1 MANRTIEELEKT
13 YLSDASANEF
23 DSWIARFKRK
33 QRIRWTVS
41 CAGLLLIVMFL
52 GKSVKTYNTLDS
64 YAEITTVELIETI
77 SALTGN
83 SLDEINSINAKPGRN
98 GIVVTAEF
106 KNGITKTYLMK
117 RGADGSSIEMTA
129 HAPFCWHCLGT
140 RENKNQRCY
149 LCYRPRDCLFESV

>member
-13 YLSDASANEF
+13 YLSDTSANEF

-41 CAGLLLIVMFL
+41 CAASLLIVMFL

-64 YAEITTVELIETI
+64 YSEITTVELIETI
-77 SALTGN
+77 SALTEN

-117 RGADGSSIEMTA
+117 RGADGSSIEIEMTA
-129 HAPFCWHCLGT
+129 Q
-140 RENKNQRCY
+140 NSK
-149 LCYRPRDCLFESV
+149 

>member
-33 QRIRWTVS
+33 QRVRWTVS
-41 CAGLLLIVMFL
+41 CAASLLIVMLL
-52 GKSVKTYNTLDS
+52 GRSITTHNTHDS
-64 YAEITTVELIETI
+64 YAEITTAELMETI
-77 SALTGN
+77 SALTEN
-83 SLDEINSINAKPGRN
+83 SLDDISNINARPDRN

-106 KNGITKTYLMK
+106 NNGITKTYLMK

-129 HAPFCWHCLGT
+129 Q
-140 RENKNQRCY
+140 NSK
-149 LCYRPRDCLFESV
+149 

>member
-33 QRIRWTVS
+33 QRVRWAAS
-41 CAGLLLIVMFL
+41 CAASLLIAMLL
-52 GKSVKTYNTLDS
+52 GKSITTSNTHDS
-64 YAEITTVELIETI
+64 YAEITTAELMETM
-77 SALTGN
+77 SALTEN
-83 SLDEINSINAKPGRN
+83 SLDEISNINARPGRN

-106 KNGITKTYLMK
+106 NNGITKTYLMK

-129 HAPFCWHCLGT
+129 Q
-140 RENKNQRCY
+140 NSK
-149 LCYRPRDCLFESV
+149 

>member
-33 QRIRWTVS
+33 QRIHWTVS
-41 CAGLLLIVMFL
+41 CAASLLIVMFL

-64 YAEITTVELIETI
+64 YSEITTVEFIETI
-77 SALTGN
+77 SALTEN

-149 LCYRPRDCLFESV
+149 LCYRPRDCRFESV

>member
-13 YLSDASANEF
+13 YLSDTSANEC
-23 DSWIARFKRK
+23 DAWIERFKRK
-33 QRIRWTVS
+33 QRFRWTAT
-41 CAGLLLIVMFL
+41 CAATMLIVRL
-52 GKSVKTYNTLDS
+52 LRKSLETYNTLDS
-64 YAEITTVELIETI
+64 YAESTTVELIETI
-77 SALTGN
+77 SALTEN

-129 HAPFCWHCLGT
+129 Q
-140 RENKNQRCY
+140 NSK
-149 LCYRPRDCLFESV
+149 

>member
-1 MANRTIEELEKT
+1 MANRTIGELEKT
-13 YLSDASANEF
+13 YLSDASEYEF

-41 CAGLLLIVMFL
+41 CAASLLIVMFL
-52 GKSVKTYNTLDS
+52 GMSIKTNNAMDS

-77 SALTGN
+77 SALTEN

-98 GIVVTAEF
+98 GVVVTAEF

-129 HAPFCWHCLGT
+129 Q
-140 RENKNQRCY
+140 NSK
-149 LCYRPRDCLFESV
+149 